1 MTDETKRIGDYQILD
16 ELGSGGMGRVWRAR
30 NVITDR
36 IEAIKVLLPD
46 LAGRQELAARFQREI
61 KLMASLNHPNIA
73 ALRTAFTADNQLYMV
88 MEYVEG
94 TTVAQKLE
102 RGAIPVPDALNY
114 IRQVL
119 DAVSYAHKQNVIHRD
134 IKPANMMLTPLGT
147 IKLMDFGIARGG
159 EDRSLTMTGTT
170 MGSLSY
176 MSPEQVKG
184 EATDARSDLYSV
196 GVSLYE
202 MVTGQRPFLATSD
215 YSIMA
220 AHVRETPKPPVDL
233 HPGLP
238 AELNEIILM
247 AIAKDPA
254 GRFQTAD
261 AFRNALSSVPVSAAA
276 PAPAIISGV
285 LGAPTV
291 DAVLPPAASLQ
302 TGPITNASG
311 NISAPAQAPQEP
323 KMAPY
328 TSPVPVPPL
337 AQSSGHRGLYMTLG
351 ALIVLAV
358 LVAAGLYMPRS
369 FKTHASRRT
378 QYRFREF
385 DGGKHGEPE
394 SCALILLPA
403 KTLRWLRKLQFNRS
417 SQRRVV
423 PRRPPLRGQLE
434 CHATTRD
441 AACRRCDEGEP
452 GDRGCVS
459 REIESRSRKEA
470 QWTDRWHAG
479 GGTRVQS
486 KSRRGPRFRW
496 RRGFRPTRR
505 TGENRGSDLQPRC
518 GSQQQPG
525 ALATAAGCKWL
536 RPARRHGGE
545 AG

>member
-1 MTDETKRIGDYQILD
+1 
-16 ELGSGGMGRVWRAR
+16 
-30 NVITDR
+30 
-36 IEAIKVLLPD
+36 
-46 LAGRQELAARFQREI
+46 
-61 KLMASLNHPNIA
+61 
-73 ALRTAFTADNQLYMV
+73 
-88 MEYVEG
+88 
-94 TTVAQKLE
+94 
-102 RGAIPVPDALNY
+102 
-114 IRQVL
+114 
-119 DAVSYAHKQNVIHRD
+119 
-134 IKPANMMLTPLGT
+134 
-147 IKLMDFGIARGG
+147 
-159 EDRSLTMTGTT
+159 MTGTT

-276 PAPAIISGV
+276 PAPAIITGV

-328 TSPVPVPPL
+328 TSPVPVPPP

-369 FKTHASRRT
+369 FKTHAKSPDPNTASENSMAESTANQSPATDTAPGQKHSGGPANSSSIGPASVGWYRAARR
-378 QYRFREF
+378 F
-385 DGGKHGEPE
+385 
-394 SCALILLPA
+394 S
-403 KTLRWLRKLQFNRS
+403 
-417 SQRRVV
+417 
-423 PRRPPLRGQLE
+423 GQLE
-434 CHATTRD
+434 CHATHEMPPAAAAMKASPGTGD
-441 AACRRCDEGEP
+441 AS
-452 GDRGCVS
+452 S
-459 REIESRSRKEA
+459 RENRITFA
-470 QWTDRWHAG
+470 
-479 GGTRVQS
+479 
-486 KSRRGPRFRW
+486 
-496 RRGFRPTRR
+496 
-505 TGENRGSDLQPRC
+505 RGSSVARPMARRAKHPSPVKLATQPPASAGAADSAQLDELEKTVDQISNRAAAVN
-518 GSQQQPG
+518 SSLERLQQQQAASG
-525 ALATAAGCKWL
+525 YGLRGDMVEKQASLKSNLFKAEEALQHGDV
-536 RPARRHGGE
+536 ARTKKYADLASADADVLERFLGH
-545 AG
+545 